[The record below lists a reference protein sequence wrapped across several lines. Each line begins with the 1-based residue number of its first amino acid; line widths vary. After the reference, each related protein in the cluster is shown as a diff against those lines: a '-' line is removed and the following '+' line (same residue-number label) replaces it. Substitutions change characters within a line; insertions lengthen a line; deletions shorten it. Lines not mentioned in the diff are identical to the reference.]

1 MPSIAYAFPVTPC
14 DPDRLND
21 WENKIGSLIKHKFKI
36 MKSTP
41 TAMIRENK
49 DDYGLGC
56 HSISVEYHRRNAEA
70 RLHSMNHNSH
80 RHKCITEK
88 LLRSQI
94 ALLRQKAFDLQA
106 QHREPSIPLRRLLGF
121 NMRVRKLLS
130 IKLSNMCV
138 IEENNGIHI
147 SEDLRWISALVSS
160 KRIMYKQP

>member
-1 MPSIAYAFPVTPC
+1 
-14 DPDRLND
+14 
-21 WENKIGSLIKHKFKI
+21 
-36 MKSTP
+36 
-41 TAMIRENK
+41 MIRENK

-121 NMRVRKLLS
+121 NMRVRQLIS
-130 IKLSNMCV
+130 IELSNMCV
-138 IEENNGIHI
+138 INENNKHF
-147 SEDLRWISALVSS
+147 SEDL
-160 KRIMYKQP
+160 K